1 MMLKIQLYITG
12 INYIWKK
19 YIFDKNQI
27 TQINNL
33 PVHST
38 QKQAGKGWPPH
49 TDQDT
54 AVYLDA
60 EEPCKHAINEK
71 YSSSHI

>member
-1 MMLKIQLYITG
+1 MISEESCDMENWSNNAENSALQ
-12 INYIWKK
+12 
-19 YIFDKNQI
+19 KNEI

-54 AVYLDA
+54 AVY
-60 EEPCKHAINEK
+60 
-71 YSSSHI
+71 